1 MKRSLF
7 EKIHSNFLTEKSL
20 KAQKKQKNYV
30 SRLYKNEV
38 KIFLIASI
46 HQLFQIIESFTEISI
61 LQKMLKI

>member
-61 LQKMLKI
+61 LQKMLKR